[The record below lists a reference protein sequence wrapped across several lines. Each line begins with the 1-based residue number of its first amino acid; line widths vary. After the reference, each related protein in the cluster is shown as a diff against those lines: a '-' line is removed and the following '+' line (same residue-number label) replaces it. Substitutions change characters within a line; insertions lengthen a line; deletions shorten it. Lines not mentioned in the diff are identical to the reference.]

1 MNIIKFLRP
10 LIEKFPLVLW
20 CYRYIRDSKDFHKE
34 IKYRK
39 NLGFF
44 FNGQVSMEKGNF
56 EPQET
61 NIFDKIISHFDLLIN
76 VGANSG
82 YYVCKALKQ
91 NVDVLAYEPNQFNVN
106 LLLRN
111 VYANKFNA
119 GFLLFP
125 VALSNKS
132 GVMPIYGSGTGTS
145 LIKGWAGQ
153 VSETLVPVSTF
164 DITGKSIS
172 TNKNCLII
180 IDVEGAEFDCLN
192 GAKSLLQTDTNNVF
206 MVEIAINEHQPISGT
221 LNPNILKTF
230 QLFYDFGYFGYT
242 ADDDLRRIELDE
254 VNNIIDKNINT
265 FMTHN
270 FLFSKSKKLLN
281 DIGLSII

>member
-1 MNIIKFLRP
+1 MITNIIKFLRP
-10 LIEKFPLVLW
+10 LIEKFPLVSG
-20 CYRYIRDSKDFHKE
+20 CYRYLRDSKDFRKE

-39 NLGFF
+39 HLGFL
-44 FNGQVSMEKGNF
+44 FNGQDSMEKGNF
-56 EPQET
+56 EPHET
-61 NIFDKIISHFDLLIN
+61 IIFDKVISSFDLLIN

-106 LLLRN
+106 LLLQN

-119 GFLLFP
+119 DFLLFP

-132 GVMPIYGSGTGTS
+132 GVLPIYGSGTGTS

-153 VSETLVPVSTF
+153 VSETLVPISTF
-164 DITGKSIS
+164 DTTGKLIS

-180 IDVEGAEFDCLN
+180 IDIEGAELDCLN

-206 MVEIAINEHQPISGT
+206 MIEISIDEHQPISGK

-242 ADDDLRRIELDE
+242 ADDNLRKIELLE
-254 VNNIIDKNINT
+254 VKNIIDTNINT
-265 FMTHN
+265 FTGHN
-270 FLFSKSKKLLN
+270 FLFVKSIKSLN
-281 DIGLSII
+281 DIGL

>member
-1 MNIIKFLRP
+1 
-10 LIEKFPLVLW
+10 
-20 CYRYIRDSKDFHKE
+20 
-34 IKYRK
+34 
-39 NLGFF
+39 
-44 FNGQVSMEKGNF
+44 MEKGSF
-56 EPQET
+56 EPHET
-61 NIFDKIISHFDLLIN
+61 IIFDKVIRSFDLLIN

-106 LLLRN
+106 LLLQN

-119 GFLLFP
+119 DFLLFP

-132 GVMPIYGSGTGTS
+132 GVMPIYGSSTGTS

-153 VSETLVPVSTF
+153 VSETLVPISTF

-180 IDVEGAEFDCLN
+180 IDVEGAELDCLN

-206 MVEIAINEHQPISGT
+206 MVEISIDEHQPISGK

-242 ADDDLRRIELDE
+242 ADHNLRKIELLE
-254 VNNIIDKNINT
+254 VKNIIDTNINT
-265 FMTHN
+265 FTTHN
-270 FLFSKSKKLLN
+270 FLFVKSIKLLN
-281 DIGLSII
+281 DIGL

>member
-1 MNIIKFLRP
+1 MIKFLRP
-10 LIEKFPLVLW
+10 LIEKFPLVSG
-20 CYRYIRDSKDFHKE
+20 CYRYVRDSKDFRKE
-34 IKYRK
+34 IRYRK
-39 NLGFF
+39 HLGFL
-44 FNGQVSMEKGNF
+44 FNGEDSMEQGNF
-56 EPQET
+56 EPHET
-61 NIFDKIISHFDLLIN
+61 IIFDKVISHFDLLIN

-106 LLLRN
+106 LLLQN

-119 GFLLFP
+119 DFLLFP

-132 GVMPIYGSGTGTS
+132 GVLPIYGSSTGTS

-153 VSETLVPVSTF
+153 VSETLVPISTF
-164 DITGKSIS
+164 DTTGKLIS

-180 IDVEGAEFDCLN
+180 IDIEGAELDCLN

-206 MVEIAINEHQPISGT
+206 MVEISIDEHQPISGK

-242 ADDDLRRIELDE
+242 ADDNLRKIELLE
-254 VNNIIDKNINT
+254 VKNIIDTNINT
-265 FMTHN
+265 FTGHN
-270 FLFSKSKKLLN
+270 FLFVKSIKSLN
-281 DIGLSII
+281 DIGL